1 VLAGHAEKH
10 KNANMIPIFA
20 LIASG
25 EKTFALTFPL
35 HFFRIDSMIKAFQLF
50 DILVVERVPV
60 SYSLFL
66 TNLALEGPASYR
78 GENRVK
84 PLHVEVR

>member
-1 VLAGHAEKH
+1 
-10 KNANMIPIFA
+10 
-20 LIASG
+20 
-25 EKTFALTFPL
+25 
-35 HFFRIDSMIKAFQLF
+35 MIKAFQLF

-84 PLHVEVR
+84 PLHVEYGNKVPQTLLYNAWPNTMVTLPREDMFLHTSWT